1 MKKRSTLIVDELRKD
16 MLSKEEVLHLLNEA
30 KKEVDRLETNRQE
43 DLGNSINYIE
53 NELQLQ
59 RVLSQVEAYEKV
71 LG

>member
-1 MKKRSTLIVDELRKD
+1 

-59 RVLSQVEAYEKV
+59 GVLSQVEAYEKV

>member
-1 MKKRSTLIVDELRKD
+1 

-53 NELQLQ
+53 IQLQ

>member
-1 MKKRSTLIVDELRKD
+1 

-59 RVLSQVEAYEKV
+59 RVLSQVEAYEK
-71 LG
+71 LIDYALNERGATRFR

>member
-1 MKKRSTLIVDELRKD
+1 

-59 RVLSQVEAYEKV
+59 RVLSQVEAYEKSTW
-71 LG
+71 LIDYALNERGATRFR

>member
-1 MKKRSTLIVDELRKD
+1 

-53 NELQLQ
+53 NELQLVAPLSFFTRLIRKQ
-59 RVLSQVEAYEKV
+59 VLVQ
-71 LG
+71 